1 MRSSTRR
8 IPLAALCLSLVAIVS
23 IVVFALPLPSH
34 AGPEPGKAWAA
45 LVETPLKTTGDLIG
59 AVGLIS
65 ASVVA
70 LAGDGVSLLDATYVP
85 PGPLDGWVSG
95 PIKRL
100 AMTLSWTGTGALEGL
115 RGEDIERL
123 PEDIATYRAA
133 APGRGRGTTFMT
145 GIGAIRLAVR
155 DLLTGPPRVVLH
167 LVGANGLA
175 GRLERGSADARTRLL
190 GPLPVRVNDP

>member
-1 MRSSTRR
+1 MIMNPIRSAVL
-8 IPLAALCLSLVAIVS
+8 IFSL
-23 IVVFALPLPSH
+23 ALPHPSH

-45 LVETPLKTTGDLIG
+45 LVETPLKTAGDLIG

-70 LAGDGVSLLDATYVP
+70 LAGDGVSFLDATYVP

-100 AMTLSWTGTGALEGL
+100 AMTVSWTGTAALEGL
-115 RGEDIERL
+115 RREDIERL
-123 PEDIATYRAA
+123 PEDVATYRSA

-155 DLLTGPPRVVLH
+155 DLVTGPPLVVLH

-175 GRLERGSADARTRLL
+175 ERLERGNAEARTTLL
-190 GPLPVRVNDP
+190 GPLALRETNP